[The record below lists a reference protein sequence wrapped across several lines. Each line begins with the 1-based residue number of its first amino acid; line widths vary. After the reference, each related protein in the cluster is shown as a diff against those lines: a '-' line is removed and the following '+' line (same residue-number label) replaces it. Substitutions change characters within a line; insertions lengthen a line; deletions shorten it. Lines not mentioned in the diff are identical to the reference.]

1 VKFQPTET
9 SEVGMAWE
17 KPPPAYRFD
26 NKSHWLSA
34 FHIFVSIYS
43 EKYPTETGFLMK
55 YANIIQTLAR
65 RSSDVAAYIY
75 DRTYRK

>member
-17 KPPPAYRFD
+17 KPPPDYRLD

-43 EKYPTETGFLMK
+43 EKYPTKQDSL
-55 YANIIQTLAR
+55 
-65 RSSDVAAYIY
+65 
-75 DRTYRK
+75 